1 MTDRRFSHQTYEIRN
16 VFLGPSVSRDSVIG
30 IATRYGLDGPGIE
43 TWWGQDSP
51 HPSKPALG
59 PIQLPMQ

>member
-1 MTDRRFSHQTYEIRN
+1 MIDRRFSLQTCEILN
-16 VFLGPSVSRDSVIG
+16 GFLGPSVSRGSVIG
-30 IATRYGLDGPGIE
+30 IATCYGLDGPGIE

-59 PIQLPMQ
+59 PMQPPI

>member
-1 MTDRRFSHQTYEIRN
+1 MIDRWFSPQTCEIIN
-16 VFLGPSVSRDSVIG
+16 GFLGPSVSRDSAIG

-43 TWWGQDSP
+43 ILWGQDSS

-59 PIQLPMQ
+59 PIQPPIQ